1 MTERRPRGVVTDYD
15 NEHLDEIHAVLDPLG
30 VELGVY
36 RAATEDEAIEAGRGA
51 DALLVEY
58 APITGRVIAALDRC
72 RLIVRFGV
80 GYNNVD
86 VAAATERRIHVCN
99 VPDFG
104 PDEIADHAFLLLLA
118 AARKLVPMANDVQ
131 RGIWDVNRYKPIA
144 RLGGQT
150 VGIIGLGRTGSR
162 VAARA
167 RAFGMQV
174 LAYHPNRPPAYFAEH
189 GARSV
194 ELDELLGAA
203 DFVSIQAALNAQ
215 TQHLIGEREL
225 GMMKPSAILV
235 NTARG
240 GIVDGSALARALK
253 EGRIAGAAIDVVE
266 REPIP
271 PDDPLLGIPTC
282 LITPHAAFY
291 SDESVRDLKTLA
303 AEEVARLLR
312 DEPLRCPVNDVS

>member
-1 MTERRPRGVVTDYD
+1 MNAHRPRVVVTDWDY
-15 NEHLDEIHAVLDPLG
+15 EHLDEIHAVLDPLG
-30 VELGVY
+30 VELAAY
-36 RAATEDEAIEAGRGA
+36 RAGTEDEAIEAGRGS

-58 APITGRVIAALDRC
+58 APITARVIGTLDRC

-131 RGIWDVNRYKPIA
+131 SGIWDVSRYKPIG

-150 VGIIGLGRTGSR
+150 VGIIGLGRTGSG

-174 LAYHPNRPPAYFAEH
+174 LAYQPNRPREYFTER

-194 ELDELLGAA
+194 ELEELLRTA

-225 GMMKPSAILV
+225 GLMKRRAILI

-291 SDESVRDLKTLA
+291 SEESVRDLKTLA

-312 DEPLRCPVNDVS
+312 GKPLRCPVNDVS